1 MDPSEKTRAEMARGA
16 AVAATHLAR
25 HRQRSRHR
33 GRTKDHIDVAKEKS
47 AFATFPVSEELDPNV
62 AVAADVQASI
72 SGAEAAAGPAC
83 QGSAVGASKGKP
95 PDFRTAVT
103 DQDVQDARDRY
114 LDSLEAAGK
123 GKRQQ
128 PRMINRLRATDV
140 IVQREIADGTPF
152 AVAPNSIMNRKVREW
167 LNAKAAQ
174 TRDDKKSRRKQITGD
189 AVRVLLRQIRQLFS
203 ADGD

>member
-1 MDPSEKTRAEMARGA
+1 MDPSEKTRAEARGA
-16 AVAATHLAR
+16 AVAATHLER
-25 HRQRSRHR
+25 HRQRSRQR

-47 AFATFPVSEELDPNV
+47 AFATFPVVSEEVDPNV

-83 QGSAVGASKGKP
+83 QGSAVGASKGKL